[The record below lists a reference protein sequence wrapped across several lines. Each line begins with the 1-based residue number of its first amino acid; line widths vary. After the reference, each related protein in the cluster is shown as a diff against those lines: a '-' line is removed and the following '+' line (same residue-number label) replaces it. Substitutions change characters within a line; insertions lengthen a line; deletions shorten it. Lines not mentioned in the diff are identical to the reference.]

1 MERVHLRYYVTTPFA
16 SLKCQESAWEEQEN
30 PGQIKF
36 SLMSDPENNVEASRY
51 PLLGDPT
58 LLTEDKGQAVAKAA
72 SLERKLLRMPGDL
85 NAYNLALEDLL
96 KRVVLKEIS
105 DVGMASWNDPFGY
118 INHHGVLEP
127 GSVTPSLRVVSRCS
141 LDDDGSDDALP
152 SHPILCVRCSNLWLA
167 GGCSSRRS
175 CLPSPRPTTPS

>member
-85 NAYNLALEDLL
+85 NAYNLALEDLIEGW
-96 KRVVLKEIS
+96 VLTEIS
-105 DVGMASWNDPFGY
+105 DAEMETWSGPSNY
-118 INHHGVLEP
+118 INHHF
-127 GSVTPSLRVVSRCS
+127 
-141 LDDDGSDDALP
+141 LP
-152 SHPILCVRCSNLWLA
+152 CFYPYIYSYSY
-167 GGCSSRRS
+167 SQF
-175 CLPSPRPTTPS
+175 